1 MIQIQVTLIDNTNKV
16 KPVSTLVNVD
26 SVSYFKEHKQEI
38 INKGIIRICQ
48 QRYWTKR
55 DLQKNNYLTVKT
67 RLYDKERIEKEKK
80 EIYEQIKKE
89 RGWK

>member
-26 SVSYFKEHKQEI
+26 SVLYFKEHKQEV
-38 INKGIIRICQ
+38 INKGIVRICQ

-80 EIYEQIKKE
+80 ERYEQIKKE